1 MALSLTR
8 MKKKAGSL
16 LKLEFVNGNTTVA
29 NDMYIQA
36 MLSWQ
41 IVVVMYCNTW
51 NPVIT
56 VVDDLA

>member
-16 LKLEFVNGNTTVA
+16 IKVEFVNGNTTVA

-41 IVVVMYCNTW
+41 IVVVIYCKNL
-51 NPVIT
+51 VIT